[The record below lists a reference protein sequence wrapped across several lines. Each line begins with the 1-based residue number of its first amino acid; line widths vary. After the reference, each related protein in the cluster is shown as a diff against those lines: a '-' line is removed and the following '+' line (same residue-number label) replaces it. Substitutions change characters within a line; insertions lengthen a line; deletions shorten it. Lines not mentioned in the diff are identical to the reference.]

1 MLTLLLFL
9 GANWI
14 AIFTSIQAEYRT
26 AAFVADPL
34 KVVGFAELDGI
45 VITMI
50 TLILSLLIL
59 FVAFAIYAARRVA
72 KVPRILLASTNQPPD
87 FNLTPGLTWHL
98 FNSHI
103 W

>member
-14 AIFTSIQAEYRT
+14 TIFTSIQAEYRT
-26 AAFVADPL
+26 DPL

-45 VITMI
+45 VITMV
-50 TLILSLLIL
+50 TLVLSLLIL

-72 KVPRILLASTNQPPD
+72 KVPRILLASTNQPPE
-87 FNLTPGLTWHL
+87 FNLAPGLTWHL